1 MRRWIF
7 RDHNCV
13 PSDPSRP
20 SVSDGHLLP
29 FHDDRDLTDILRE
42 FQHLFQL
49 VLTGFH
55 VHVFRFLTVSRP
67 GSVRVRSSG
76 LSVNDDSVN
85 HDSLLWNILGEPA
98 P

>member
-1 MRRWIF
+1 
-7 RDHNCV
+7 
-13 PSDPSRP
+13 
-20 SVSDGHLLP
+20 
-29 FHDDRDLTDILRE
+29 
-42 FQHLFQL
+42 
-49 VLTGFH
+49 
-55 VHVFRFLTVSRP
+55 LTVSRP